1 MRKIVKRR
9 GETSNLEDPTLIGG
23 YYTQED
29 IKEIIDYA
37 NKRFIEIIPE
47 IELPGHSSAAL
58 AAYPELSCTGGP
70 FEVPNRW
77 GIFADVYCPGKD
89 IVYEFLQNVIDEIG
103 TLFPTNIIH
112 IGGDEVPK
120 KRWKSCP
127 DCNKKLKKENLSKV
141 SKLQVY
147 LTNYFAKYLETK
159 GKRLMGW
166 NQILDEELAET
177 AIFQYWFGRRKEAI
191 KHIERGRKVV
201 MSTYL
206 STYLDHPYKI
216 IPLQKAYKY
225 EPIFKEL
232 EEKYHAN
239 VLGMDPPLWTERVPN
254 TKRLYWQA
262 FPRLTA
268 YAETSWSPRDKKN
281 YRRFLAKLELFVVR
295 LQKMGITPAIDKIDM
310 IKSNFIEGKKR

>member
-1 MRKIVKRR
+1 
-9 GETSNLEDPTLIGG
+9 
-23 YYTQED
+23 
-29 IKEIIDYA
+29 
-37 NKRFIEIIPE
+37 
-47 IELPGHSSAAL
+47 
-58 AAYPELSCTGGP
+58 
-70 FEVPNRW
+70 
-77 GIFADVYCPGKD
+77 
-89 IVYEFLQNVIDEIG
+89 
-103 TLFPTNIIH
+103 
-112 IGGDEVPK
+112 
-120 KRWKSCP
+120 
-127 DCNKKLKKENLSKV
+127 
-141 SKLQVY
+141 
-147 LTNYFAKYLETK
+147 
-159 GKRLMGW
+159 
-166 NQILDEELAET
+166 
-177 AIFQYWFGRRKEAI
+177 
-191 KHIERGRKVV
+191 